1 MTSGVPLSFTQ
12 KKYIV
17 EHKDDKFVN
26 QIARELG
33 VSRRAVRVA
42 IKNSE

>member
-1 MTSGVPLSFTQ
+1 MTSGVPLSFEQ
-12 KKYIV
+12 KEYIV

-26 QIARELG
+26 QIAGELG
-33 VSRRAVRVA
+33 VSRRAVRVT